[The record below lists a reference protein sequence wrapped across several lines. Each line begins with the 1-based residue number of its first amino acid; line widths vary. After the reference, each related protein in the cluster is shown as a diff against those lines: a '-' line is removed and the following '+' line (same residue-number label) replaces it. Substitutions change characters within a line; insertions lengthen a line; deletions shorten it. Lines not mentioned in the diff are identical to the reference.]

1 MVAEAA
7 EKRLTGAENVL
18 WDLSI
23 FYSGLDD
30 ANIQADMDKV
40 RAKAQAFA
48 EKYKGRVAS
57 LSAAELAELM
67 QDMIALYDMRGR
79 IGTFAS
85 LNFSTDATNP
95 QIGALL
101 QKITEFSS
109 EISQKIVF
117 FDLEWAALEDDQV
130 QALMNDPQLAKYR
143 HYLEAERRYRPYKLS
158 EVEEQLL
165 MDTDVTGRSAWNRF
179 FTQLMSS
186 MRYDYDGEKLN
197 QSQVIVKLQ
206 DPDRE
211 VRKKAADA
219 LTTGLQERLMELTF
233 IFNVLA
239 SDKASDDRRRKF
251 PEWISSRNLDNKA
264 PDEVVQALI
273 SAVTSSYEL
282 VQRHYTL
289 KRQLMGLDELYD
301 YDRYAPLVLKE
312 SDHFYSWEEA
322 KEIVL
327 NAFRAFSPRMA
338 EVAQRF
344 FDENWIHAAIL
355 PNKRGGAFASP
366 SVPSAHPFV
375 FVNYLGNAR
384 DVMTLAHELGHGI
397 HMYLSSEK
405 HGLLGLYTPLTTA
418 EMASVFAEML
428 VFQDLMQKESDA
440 EVRLSM
446 LVQKIEDTFATVF
459 RQVSMNRFEDKLH
472 TARRSQG
479 ELSTEQFN
487 QMWMETQRAMFG
499 DSVTL
504 RDDYSYWWSYIPHFL
519 HTPGYV
525 YAYAFGELLV
535 LALFNLYQER
545 GASFAPQYVDVLA
558 AGDSDYPDRI
568 LAQVGID
575 LNDPAFWNKGIDAI
589 RALVEEEEALASE
602 LYPDKVKAQQNV

>member
-23 FYSGLDD
+23 FYDGLDD
-30 ANIQADMDKV
+30 PRIQADMETL
-40 RAKAQAFA
+40 RQQANDFA
-48 EKYKGRVAS
+48 EQYRGRIAS
-57 LSAAELAELM
+57 LSAEALAELM
-67 QDMIALYDMRGR
+67 EKMITLSDLRGR
-79 IGTFAS
+79 IYTFAS
-85 LNFSTDATNP
+85 LNFSTDATNA

-101 QKITEFSS
+101 QKVTEFYA
-109 EISQKIVF
+109 EINQKLVF
-117 FDLEWAALEDDQV
+117 FDLEWAALDDDKA
-130 QALMNDPQLAKYR
+130 QALIDNPILSKYR
-143 HYLEAERRYRPYKLS
+143 HYLEAERRYRPHKLS
-158 EVEEQLL
+158 EIEEQLL
-165 MDTDVTGRSAWNRF
+165 IDTDVTGRNAWTRF

-186 MRYDYDGEKLN
+186 MRYDYEGEKLN
-197 QSQVIVKLQ
+197 QSQLLVKLQ
-206 DPDRE
+206 DGDRE

-219 LTTGLQERLMELTF
+219 LTVGLKERIMELTF

-251 PEWISSRNLDNKA
+251 NEWISSRNLDNKA
-264 PDEVVQALI
+264 PDEVVAALI
-273 SAVTSSYEL
+273 TAVTSSYDL

-289 KRQLMGLDELYD
+289 KRKLLGLDELYD
-301 YDRYAPLVLKE
+301 YDRYAPLTLKE
-312 SDHFYSWEEA
+312 SDRFYTWEEA

-327 NAFRAFSPRMA
+327 NAFRAFNPRMA
-338 EVAQRF
+338 EVGQRF

-375 FVNYLGNAR
+375 FVNFLGNAR

-428 VFQDLMQKESDA
+428 VFQDLMQKEPDPA
-440 EVRLSM
+440 VRLTM

-459 RQVSMNRFEDKLH
+459 RQVSMNRFEDRMH
-472 TARRSQG
+472 NARRTEG
-479 ELSTEQFN
+479 ELSTEKLSE
-487 QMWMETQRAMFG
+487 MWTETQRAMFG

-504 RDDYSYWWSYIPHFL
+504 RDEYSYWWSYIPHFL

-535 LALFNLYQER
+535 LALFNLYTER
-545 GASFAPQYVDVLA
+545 GASFAPQYIDVLA

-568 LAQVGID
+568 LAQIGID
-575 LNDPAFWNKGIDAI
+575 LNDPAFWNQGVDAI
-589 RALVEEEEALASE
+589 RKLVEQEEALAQE
-602 LYPDKVKAQQNV
+602 LYPEKVNG

>member
-7 EKRLTGAENVL
+7 EKRRTGAEDVL

-23 FYSGLDD
+23 FYDGLHDPR
-30 ANIQADMDKV
+30 IQADMDAL
-40 RAKAQAFA
+40 RQQANTFA
-48 EKYKGRVAS
+48 EQYRGRIAS
-57 LSAAELAELM
+57 LSAEALAELM
-67 QDMIALYDMRGR
+67 EEMITLSDLRGR
-79 IGTFAS
+79 IYTFAS

-101 QKITEFSS
+101 QKVTEFYA
-109 EISQKIVF
+109 EINQKLVF
-117 FDLEWAALEDDQV
+117 FDLEWAALDDDKA
-130 QALMNDPQLAKYR
+130 QALIDNPVLSKYR
-143 HYLEAERRYRPYKLS
+143 HYLEAERRYRPHKLS
-158 EVEEQLL
+158 EIEEQLL
-165 MDTDVTGRSAWNRF
+165 IDADVTGRSAWTRF

-197 QSQVIVKLQ
+197 QSQVLVKLQ
-206 DPDRE
+206 DGDRD

-219 LTTGLQERLMELTF
+219 LTAGLKERIMELTF

-239 SDKASDDRRRKF
+239 SDKASDDRRRQF
-251 PEWISSRNLDNKA
+251 GEWISSRNLDNKA
-264 PDEVVQALI
+264 PDEVVEALI
-273 SAVTSSYEL
+273 KAVTSSYDL

-289 KRQLMGLDELYD
+289 KRKLLGLDELYD
-301 YDRYAPLVLKE
+301 YDRYAPLTLKE
-312 SDHFYSWEEA
+312 SDRFYTWEEA

-375 FVNYLGNAR
+375 FVNFLGNAR

-428 VFQDLMQKESDA
+428 VFQDLMQKEPDA
-440 EVRLSM
+440 EVRLTM

-459 RQVSMNRFEDKLH
+459 RQVSMNRFEDRMH
-472 TARRSQG
+472 TARRTEG
-479 ELSTEQFN
+479 ELSTDQLN
-487 QMWMETQRAMFG
+487 QMWTESQRTMFG

-504 RDDYSYWWSYIPHFL
+504 REDYSYWWSYIPHFL

-535 LALFNLYQER
+535 LALFNLYTER

-568 LAQVGID
+568 LAQIGID
-575 LNDPAFWNKGIDAI
+575 LNDPAFWSQGVDAI
-589 RALVEEEEALASE
+589 RKLVEQEEALAQE
-602 LYPDKVKAQQNV
+602 LYPEKVNG

>member
-1 MVAEAA
+1 MVVEAA
-7 EKRLTGAENVL
+7 EKRVTGAENVL

-23 FYSGLDD
+23 FYADLED
-30 ANIQADMDKV
+30 ANIQADMDAV
-40 RAKAQAFA
+40 RAKTNVFA

-57 LSAAELAELM
+57 LSAAELAALM
-67 QDMIALYDMRGR
+67 EDMLAIADLRGR
-79 IGTFAS
+79 ISTFAS

-101 QKITEFSS
+101 QKIMEFGS
-109 EISQKIVF
+109 ETSQKLVF
-117 FDLEWAALEDDQV
+117 FDLEWAALEDDQA
-130 QALMNDPQLAKYR
+130 QKLMDDPQIAKYR
-143 HYLEAERRYRPYKLS
+143 HYLEAERRYRPHKLS
-158 EVEEQLL
+158 EIEEQLL
-165 MDTDVTGRSAWNRF
+165 LDTDVTGRSAWTRF
-179 FTQLMSS
+179 FTQLMSA
-186 MRYDYDGEKLN
+186 MRYDYEGEKLN

-206 DPDRE
+206 DPNRE

-219 LTTGLQERLMELTF
+219 LTAGLKDRIMELTF

-251 PEWISSRNLDNKA
+251 SEWISSRNLDNKA

-282 VQRHYTL
+282 VQRHYDL

-301 YDRYAPLVLKE
+301 YDRYAPLALKE
-312 SDHFYSWEEA
+312 SDHFYTWEEA
-322 KEIVL
+322 RQIVL
-327 NAFRAFSPRMA
+327 NAFNAFSPRMG
-338 EVAQRF
+338 EIAQRF
-344 FDENWIHAAIL
+344 FDDNWIHAAIL

-375 FVNYLGNAR
+375 FLNYLGNAR
-384 DVMTLAHELGHGI
+384 NVMTLAHELGHGI

-405 HGLLGLYTPLTTA
+405 HGILGLYTPLTTA

-428 VFQDLMQKESDA
+428 VFQDLMQKESDP

-472 TARRSQG
+472 NARRTQG
-479 ELSTEQFN
+479 ELSTEQLSA
-487 QMWMETQRAMFG
+487 MWMEAQRAMFG
-499 DSVTL
+499 SSVTL
-504 RDDYSYWWSYIPHFL
+504 REDYSIWWSYIPHFL

-589 RALVEEEEALASE
+589 RALVEEEEALARE
-602 LYPDKVKAQQNV
+602 VYPEKVSV

>member
-23 FYSGLDD
+23 FYDGLDD
-30 ANIQADMDKV
+30 PRIQADMETL
-40 RAKAQAFA
+40 RQQANDFA
-48 EKYKGRVAS
+48 EQYRGRIAS
-57 LSAAELAELM
+57 LSAEALAELM
-67 QDMIALYDMRGR
+67 EKMITLSDLRGR
-79 IGTFAS
+79 IYTFAS
-85 LNFSTDATNP
+85 LNFSTDATNA

-101 QKITEFSS
+101 QKVTEFYA
-109 EISQKIVF
+109 EINQKLVF
-117 FDLEWAALEDDQV
+117 FDLEWAALDDDKA
-130 QALMNDPQLAKYR
+130 QALIDNPILSKYR
-143 HYLEAERRYRPYKLS
+143 HYLEAERRYRPHKLS
-158 EVEEQLL
+158 EIEEQLL
-165 MDTDVTGRSAWNRF
+165 IDTDVTGRNAWTRF

-186 MRYDYDGEKLN
+186 MRYDYEGEKLN
-197 QSQVIVKLQ
+197 QSQLLVKLQ
-206 DPDRE
+206 DGDRE

-219 LTTGLQERLMELTF
+219 LTAGLKERIMELTF

-251 PEWISSRNLDNKA
+251 NEWISSRNLDNKA
-264 PDEVVQALI
+264 PDEVVAALI
-273 SAVTSSYEL
+273 TAVTSSYDL

-289 KRQLMGLDELYD
+289 KRKLLGLDELYD
-301 YDRYAPLVLKE
+301 YDRYAPLTLKE
-312 SDHFYSWEEA
+312 SDRFYTWEEA

-327 NAFRAFSPRMA
+327 NAFRAFNPRMA
-338 EVAQRF
+338 EVGQRF

-375 FVNYLGNAR
+375 FVNFLGNAR

-428 VFQDLMQKESDA
+428 VFQDLMQKEPDPA
-440 EVRLSM
+440 VRLTM

-459 RQVSMNRFEDKLH
+459 RQVSMNRFEDRMH
-472 TARRSQG
+472 NARRTEG
-479 ELSTEQFN
+479 ELSTEKLSE
-487 QMWMETQRAMFG
+487 MWTETQRAMFG

-504 RDDYSYWWSYIPHFL
+504 RDEYSYWWSYIPHFL

-535 LALFNLYQER
+535 LALFNLYTER
-545 GASFAPQYVDVLA
+545 GASFAPQYIDVLA

-568 LAQVGID
+568 LAQIGID
-575 LNDPAFWNKGIDAI
+575 LNDPAFWNQGVDAI
-589 RALVEEEEALASE
+589 RKLVEQEEALAQE
-602 LYPDKVKAQQNV
+602 LYPEKVNG

>member
-7 EKRLTGAENVL
+7 EKRVTGAENVL

-23 FYSGLDD
+23 FYADLED
-30 ANIQADMDKV
+30 ANLQTDLDTIRTKV
-40 RAKAQAFA
+40 NTFA

-57 LSAAELAELM
+57 LSAAELAALM
-67 QDMIALYDMRGR
+67 EDMLEIVDARGR
-79 IGTFAS
+79 VSTFAS
-85 LNFSTDATNP
+85 LNFATDATNP

-101 QKITEFSS
+101 QKITEFGS
-109 EISQKIVF
+109 EISQKLVF
-117 FDLEWAALEDDQV
+117 FDLEWAALEDDQA
-130 QALMNDPQLAKYR
+130 QALMDDPQLAKYR

-165 MDTDVTGRSAWNRF
+165 LDTDVTGRSAWTRF

-186 MRYDYDGEKLN
+186 MRYDYEGEKLN
-197 QSQVIVKLQ
+197 QSQVLVKLQ
-206 DPDRE
+206 QPDRE
-211 VRKKAADA
+211 TRKKAADV
-219 LTTGLQERLMELTF
+219 LTAGLKDRSMELTF

-239 SDKASDDRRRKF
+239 SDKASDDRRRNF
-251 PEWISSRNLDNKA
+251 SEWISSRNLDNKA

-273 SAVTSSYEL
+273 DSVTSSYEL

-289 KRQLMGLDELYD
+289 KRQLMGLDELFD
-301 YDRYAPLVLKE
+301 YDRYAPLTLKQ
-312 SDHFYSWEEA
+312 SDRFYTWEEA
-322 KEIVL
+322 KQIVL
-327 NAFRAFSPRMA
+327 NAFNAFSPRMG

-344 FDENWIHAAIL
+344 FDENWIHAAIM

-375 FVNYLGNAR
+375 FVNYQGNAR

-405 HGLLGLYTPLTTA
+405 HGILGLYTPLTTA

-428 VFQDLMQKESDA
+428 VFHDLMQKETDR

-472 TARRSQG
+472 TARRTQG
-479 ELSTEQFN
+479 ELSTEQLSN
-487 QMWMETQRAMFG
+487 MWMETQKAMFG

-504 RDDYSYWWSYIPHFL
+504 RDEYSYWWSYVPHFL

-525 YAYAFGELLV
+525 YAYSFGELLV
-535 LALFNLYQER
+535 LALYGLYQER
-545 GASFAPQYVDVLA
+545 GESFAPQYVDVLA

-575 LNDPAFWNKGIDAI
+575 LNDPSFWNKGIDAI
-589 RALVEEEEALASE
+589 RVLIEEEEALARE
-602 LYPDKVKAQQNV
+602 LYPDKVNA